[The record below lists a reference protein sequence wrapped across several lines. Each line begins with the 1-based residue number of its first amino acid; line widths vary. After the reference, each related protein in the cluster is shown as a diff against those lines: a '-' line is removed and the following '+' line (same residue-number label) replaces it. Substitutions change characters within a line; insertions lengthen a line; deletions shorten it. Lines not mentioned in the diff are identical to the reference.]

1 MPSNEHPPV
10 PRPDVEELMLE
21 FDRGTLELLDAWIA
35 KQPDTVTRS
44 AAIKAIVQAGLQ
56 LISED

>member
-1 MPSNEHPPV
+1 
-10 PRPDVEELMLE
+10 VEELIIE

-35 KQPDTVTRS
+35 KQPDRVTRS